1 MVSFI
6 DQNYMTLLERLS
18 KMGLF
23 KDIITQKS
31 ASGASSKR
39 FVLVIAG
46 ISLSLA
52 VLVLSAAA
60 AYDID
65 VAAELWAVT
74 TTLAALAGVS
84 YVGKKEGPPTTELP
98 PNQHSKTDEEAR

>member
-1 MVSFI
+1 MVLLI
-6 DQNYMTLLERLS
+6 DQNYMKLLERLS

-31 ASGASSKR
+31 VSGASSKR

-52 VLVLSAAA
+52 VLILSGAA

-84 YVGKKEGPPTTELP
+84 YVGKKEGPPDPELP
-98 PNQHSKTDEEAR
+98 QKRRGEANEEVN

>member
-1 MVSFI
+1 MVLLI
-6 DQNYMTLLERLS
+6 DQNYTKLLERLS

-31 ASGASSKR
+31 VSGASSKR

-52 VLVLSAAA
+52 VLILSGAA

-84 YVGKKEGPPTTELP
+84 YVGKKEGPPELP
-98 PNQHSKTDEEAR
+98 PEPQRQTLNEEGK

>member
-1 MVSFI
+1 MVLLI
-6 DQNYMTLLERLS
+6 DQNYTKLLERLS

-52 VLVLSAAA
+52 VLILSVAAL
-60 AYDID
+60 YDID
-65 VAAELWAVT
+65 VASELWAVT

-84 YVGKKEGPPTTELP
+84 YVGKKEGPPEQRMQTL
-98 PNQHSKTDEEAR
+98 NEEGK